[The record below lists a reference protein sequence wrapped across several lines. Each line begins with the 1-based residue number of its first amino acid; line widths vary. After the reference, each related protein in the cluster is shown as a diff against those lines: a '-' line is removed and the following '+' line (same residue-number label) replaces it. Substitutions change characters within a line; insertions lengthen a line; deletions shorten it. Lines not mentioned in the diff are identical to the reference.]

1 MHSLITHFRTDR
13 ANLLEEKH
21 DNRWWRHDGNL
32 KYFASAVYSLSPF
45 VCKQELLWLSAQQ
58 CLILNKL
65 DYSLGKRVVLVFDP
79 RDQINISVEL
89 NLNVCVFA
97 NEIWMNLS
105 FHHGKQQSKYRKYTR
120 EYIIYSPPHK
130 RYRVD
135 PCCCTITEQTQDD
148 SQVRI
153 PQFSVHCSICVH
165 VEMCDG
171 LSCSCSVKSTTESKA
186 FTFTCSDRS
195 FRLLLRTFLNVYR
208 DYLWLKSGI
217 VSACE
222 VIFNT
227 SEMIFCTIE

>member
-32 KYFASAVYSLSPF
+32 KYFASAVYSLSSF
-45 VCKQELLWLSAQQ
+45 VCKQQLLWLSAQQ

-105 FHHGKQQSKYRKYTR
+105 FDHGKQQSKYRKYSR
-120 EYIIYSPPHK
+120 EYIFHSPPHK

-135 PCCCTITEQTQDD
+135 PCRCTYYRANSRWFTSKDTSVLCSLFNLCTCRNVRRFIMFVFSKVYYGEQ
-148 SQVRI
+148 
-153 PQFSVHCSICVH
+153 
-165 VEMCDG
+165 
-171 LSCSCSVKSTTESKA
+171 
-186 FTFTCSDRS
+186 S
-195 FRLLLRTFLNVYR
+195 FYFHLLR
-208 DYLWLKSGI
+208 
-217 VSACE
+217 
-222 VIFNT
+222 
-227 SEMIFCTIE
+227 